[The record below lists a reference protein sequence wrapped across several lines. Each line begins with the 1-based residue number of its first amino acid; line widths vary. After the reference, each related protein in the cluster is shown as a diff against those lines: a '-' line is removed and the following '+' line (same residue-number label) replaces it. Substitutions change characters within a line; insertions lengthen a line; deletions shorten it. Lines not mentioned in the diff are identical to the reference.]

1 MSQNA
6 NTTSIAWASLGVS
19 IAALG
24 LKYAAFAVSGSRA
37 LYSDALE
44 TVINVVA
51 ALGALWALR
60 IASEP
65 PDENHPYGHD
75 KAEYLSAVAEGVL
88 VILTAIGIFAVAL
101 RAWRHP
107 AAHLEP
113 WRGLAIN
120 LAAGVLNLAWALYLA
135 RAARL
140 HRSPALQASS
150 RHIMSDVWTTGG
162 LVLGVALIPLT
173 GFIQIDAILSA
184 LIALNVLRN
193 GTLMMQQSISGL
205 MDEAPDSQTLQQIR
219 DVIGR
224 HATGALEA
232 HDLRARTVGRTS
244 FIEFHLVVPGRMSVS
259 DAHEICD
266 RVETALRAQVGR
278 ALIHIHIE
286 PEEKAKHH
294 GVVVL

>member
-1 MSQNA
+1 MNRDGRTA
-6 NTTSIAWASLGVS
+6 IAWASLAVS

-24 LKYAAFAVSGSRA
+24 LKYAAWAVSGSRA

-51 ALGALWALR
+51 ALGALWALQ
-60 IASEP
+60 IAAAP

-88 VILTAIGIFAVAL
+88 VILTALGIFMVAWK
-101 RAWRHP
+101 AWLHP
-107 AAHLEP
+107 ATHLEP

-120 LAAGVLNLAWALYLA
+120 LAAGVLNLLWALNLK
-135 RAARL
+135 RASRIR
-140 HRSPALQASS
+140 RSPALLASS
-150 RHIMSDVWTTGG
+150 QHIMSDVWTTAG
-162 LVLGVALIPLT
+162 LVLGVVLIPLT
-173 GFIQIDAILSA
+173 GLVQIDAILSA
-184 LIALNVLRN
+184 LIGLNVLRN
-193 GTLMMQQSISGL
+193 GFQMMQHSIAGL

-219 DVIGR
+219 DVIAR
-224 HATGALEA
+224 NATGALEA

-244 FIEFHLVVPGRMSVS
+244 FIEFHLVVPGRMTV
-259 DAHEICD
+259 DNAHEICD
-266 RVETALRAQVGR
+266 RVENALRAQVGR